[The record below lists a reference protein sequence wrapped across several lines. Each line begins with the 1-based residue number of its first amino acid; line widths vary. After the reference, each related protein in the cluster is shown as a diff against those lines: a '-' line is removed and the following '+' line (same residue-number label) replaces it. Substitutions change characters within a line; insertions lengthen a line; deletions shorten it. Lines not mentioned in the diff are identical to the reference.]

1 MTKAKVTEI
10 ILYILIVTMIF
21 FILGNYKYQPS
32 LSADELEAVE
42 TFNELKEAQSNFVE
56 KNEYQSN
63 SIDLSLYKVN
73 SGYSDLLLVIQDLLG
88 LNAVSGYF
96 NEETREA
103 IQQLQAEN
111 ELELTA
117 EIDDATFKT
126 ILKETLPLSAEELKN
141 RADLV
146 RLLQDELNLTV
157 DGVLGAGTIDEIEQ
171 LKEEL
176 GSEEEILLDDT
187 VLLYIIEQLYN

>member
-42 TFNELKEAQSNFVE
+42 TFNELKEAQSKFVE

-146 RLLQDELNLTV
+146 RLVQDELNLTV

>member
-1 MTKAKVTEI
+1 
-10 ILYILIVTMIF
+10 MIF
-21 FILGNYKYQPS
+21 FILGNYKYQPA

-42 TFNELKEAQSNFVE
+42 TFNELKEAQSAFVE
-56 KNEYQSN
+56 KNAHKSS

-88 LNAVSGYF
+88 LKAVSGYF
-96 NEETREA
+96 NEETRQA

-111 ELELTA
+111 ELELTG

-126 ILKETLPLSAEELKN
+126 ILKETLPLAANELKD

-157 DGVLGAGTIDEIEQ
+157 DGVLGAGTIEEIEQ

-176 GSEEEILLDDT
+176 ESEEEILLDDT
-187 VLLYIIEQLYN
+187 VLLYIIEQLNS